1 MRQIPNGLN
10 PAEGEVRYTFD
21 QRNLLVQIEN
31 HEGSSYQVQA
41 EVMYDGSGN
50 RLRTIAY
57 VAGVPMTTTYTL
69 DIVGGGL
76 PLVADNGI
84 TGTLYLY
91 GLFGIGEYDR
101 EWRYYL
107 GDAQLSVRQLLD
119 DSGNILMAR
128 TYDPFGLLLR
138 QAGAGDPLYGYTG
151 SLSGGGGLLYFSGR
165 YFDPVTGRFL
175 SPDNDFD
182 PLPPSRN
189 LNGYIIS
196 IILSN
201 PGILLFGPLLIL
213 SRRRR
218 RKGIDPTTWLLLG
231 LMLTLGLA
239 GCDEPVLPPP
249 PTSIPPPLPPP
260 ALSPTTQPCTNG
272 YETLACPRHPQWNG
286 HKRSMQTRLDRI
298 TLTVANRTD
307 SSRQHITYA
316 PETEVLRSNR
326 SILPPAEAAVPTTT
340 PMYQAMSR
348 AGERVVQA
356 IERHVTQDDSNR
368 LLLSCNDIA
377 GLTLDIGGLVGTEP
391 GFDIDYATY
400 KNVLQGSDYP
410 VAEVVLFPLPFE
422 PSEAPFIGHTAL
434 VAYPHSTDPLQT
446 IIVQS
451 DGNAIASGIFFIHV
465 KDSPHYNQDPGF
477 QPIFVVKR

>member
-1 MRQIPNGLN
+1 MHSK
-10 PAEGEVRYTFD
+10 VRYTFD
-21 QRNLLVQIEN
+21 QRNLLIQIEN
-31 HEGSSYQVQA
+31 HDGSNYQVQA
-41 EVMYDGSGN
+41 EVMYDGGGH
-50 RLRTIAY
+50 RLRLIAY

-76 PLVADNGI
+76 PLMADNGI

-91 GLFGIGEYDR
+91 GLFGIGEYDT

-128 TYDPFGLLLR
+128 TYDPFGLLV
-138 QAGAGDPLYGYTG
+138 QQDGAGNSLYGYAG
-151 SLSGGGGLLYFSGR
+151 SLSGGGGLLFINGR
-165 YFDPVTGRFL
+165 YFDPATGRFL

-249 PTSIPPPLPPP
+249 PTSIPPTLPPP

-307 SSRQHITYA
+307 SPQQNITYA
-316 PETEVLRSNR
+316 PETEELRLKR
-326 SILPPAEAAVPTTT
+326 YILSTAEAAVPTTQD
-340 PMYQAMSR
+340 MYQAMSQT
-348 AGERVVQA
+348 GERVVLA
-356 IERHVTQDDSNR
+356 IERYILQENNNR
-368 LLLSCNDIA
+368 LNFSCNDIA
-377 GLTLDIGGLVGTEP
+377 GLTLQIPDLVGTQPGVSRDWPIYEENFDFEEP
-391 GFDIDYATY
+391 NEPEIVIY
-400 KNVLQGSDYP
+400 L
-410 VAEVVLFPLPFE
+410 LP
-422 PSEAPFIGHTAL
+422 SSQPFVGHAAV
-434 VAYPHSTDPLQT
+434 VAYNHPVDPLLN
-446 IIVQS
+446 IVAQS
-451 DGNAIASGIFFIHV
+451 DGNAVSSGIFFTHV
-465 KDSPHYNQDPGF
+465 KDSQHYRTENPPMFGE
-477 QPIFVVKR
+477 

>member
-1 MRQIPNGLN
+1 M
-10 PAEGEVRYTFD
+10 RYTFD

-138 QAGAGDPLYGYTG
+138 QAGAGDPLYGYTS

-182 PLPPSRN
+182 PLQPSRN

-260 ALSPTTQPCTNG
+260 ALSPTMQPCTNG

-356 IERHVTQDDSNR
+356 IERYVVQEDNNR
-368 LLLSCNDIA
+368 LNFSCNDIV
-377 GLTLDIGGLVGTEP
+377 GLTLSVPDLVGTTP
-391 GFDIDYATY
+391 GTPRGWRLYEDNFEFATPR
-400 KNVLQGSDYP
+400 NSD
-410 VAEVVLFPLPFE
+410 VVLYRYSGDESEPLVLH
-422 PSEAPFIGHTAL
+422 AAV
-434 VAYPHSTDPLQT
+434 VAYVNQTAPLQS
-446 IIVQS
+446 IVVQS
-451 DGNAIASGIFFIHV
+451 DGNAVSSGIFFIHV
-465 KDSPHYNQDPGF
+465 QDSPYLLGQSPLFGSK
-477 QPIFVVKR
+477 Q